1 VNQHPLCIVFP
12 NIDVAFELKS
22 SLIHLLPTFRGF
34 AGEDP
39 HNHLKEFHVICS
51 TMKPQGV
58 IEEQIE
64 LRA

>member
-1 VNQHPLCIVFP
+1 LNQHPLCIEFS
-12 NIDVAFELKS
+12 NIDVAFKLKS
-22 SLIHLLPTFRGF
+22 SLIHLLPTFLGF